1 MARLLCLLLAVASAE
16 LVTPIEKVTRLLEDM
31 KATLETE
38 QKEDDELYDQL
49 SCWCT
54 TNEKEKTA
62 AVAAAKKAIDGLSA
76 DIDEYGAKSAEL
88 KSTIERLIKEVE
100 DDQAALDTASA
111 IRAKEHGEFSAS
123 EKELMGSIQ
132 SVTAAVSQLSAHNS
146 FLQVSSTSLPL
157 KGVRAALEKHATALA
172 PPQRRLLASFIAQ
185 PAQSKTAE
193 IFAILKQMK
202 ETFESNLSAEQKEE
216 NAAQAEF
223 DQLKAAKTREI
234 KAAKAQK
241 LDKTSLLAETDEA
254 MATAKHDIVQ
264 TRNSLTADQ
273 KFLVDMSQRCES
285 GDADYSERT
294 KLRAVEIAAVSEA
307 LSILA
312 GDESR
317 DLFTKTLSFVQKTA
331 HTQKRAKASAVLRAA
346 ARKSGDTSLVLLANK
361 AAIDAFAKVIGA
373 IDEMT
378 TSLKK
383 EMTDEVK
390 HQRFCSKELTENEA
404 GQEEK
409 KDKIESLTA
418 EMEDNTATVDTLT
431 KEIEVLQKQVAE
443 MKVQVKRASED
454 REKAN
459 KIFQQAVAD
468 QRATQ
473 NVLNKVYKRLAQ
485 VYAAKEK
492 KTPAGNATLIE
503 ETHKGGPPPP
513 AFKEYKQASG
523 AGGVLSLVQKIIAE
537 ALSLEKETLV
547 AEQTSQKDYTVFVA
561 DSTRSIEADNR
572 SITAKASAKAR
583 LEEDLV
589 NAAADKKATIA
600 DLEMLGSYEG
610 QLHLSCDYVLQN
622 FDVRQEARGQ
632 EVDALANAKAIL
644 SGADFA

>member
-1 MARLLCLLLAVASAE
+1 MARLLCLLVAVASAE
-16 LVTPIEKVTRLLEDM
+16 LVSPIEKVTRLLQDM
-31 KATLETE
+31 KTTLETE

-62 AVAAAKKAIDGLSA
+62 AVTAAKKAIDGLTA
-76 DIDEYGAKSAEL
+76 DIEEYGAKSAEL
-88 KSTIERLIKEVE
+88 KSTIERLKKEID

-111 IRAKEHGEFSAS
+111 IRAKENGEFSAS
-123 EKELMGSIQ
+123 EKELMESIQ
-132 SVTAAVSQLSAHNS
+132 SVTSAVTTLSKHNS
-146 FLQVSSTSLPL
+146 FLQVASASAPL
-157 KGVRAALEKHATALA
+157 KAVRAALEKHATVLA
-172 PPQRRLLASFIAQ
+172 PPQRRSLASFLAQ

-202 ETFESNLSAEQKEE
+202 ETFETNLSAEQKEE
-216 NAAQAEF
+216 MAAQSEF
-223 DQLKAAKTREI
+223 NQLKSSKTREI
-234 KAAKAQK
+234 KAGKAQQ

-254 MATAKHDIVQ
+254 MATAKHDLIE
-264 TRNSLTADQ
+264 TENALTADQ
-273 KFLVDMSQRCES
+273 KFLIDMEKRCEA
-285 GDADYSERT
+285 GDADYVERRQM
-294 KLRAVEIAAVSEA
+294 RAVEIAAVSEA
-307 LSILA
+307 LGILS

-317 DLFTKTLSFVQKTA
+317 DLFTSTLSFAQRTV

-346 ARKSGDTSLVLLANK
+346 ARKSGSSALVSLANR
-361 AAIDAFAKVIGA
+361 ASIDAFAKVVSA

-383 EMTDEVK
+383 EMEDEVK
-390 HQRFCSKELTENEA
+390 HQRFCTKELTENEA

-409 KDKIESLTA
+409 KDKIEDLSA
-418 EMEDNTATVDTLT
+418 EIEDNTATVDTLT
-431 KEIEVLQKQVAE
+431 KEIAELQKQVAE

-473 NVLNKVYKRLAQ
+473 NVLNKVYKRLSK
-485 VYAAKEK
+485 VYAAKP
-492 KTPAGNATLIE
+492 KTPAAKSALLQLG
-503 ETHKGGPPPP
+503 HKQAPPPP
-513 AFKEYKQASG
+513 AFKDYKKSEG
-523 AGGVLSLVQKIIAE
+523 GGGVLSLVQKIIAE

-547 AEQTSQKDYTVFVA
+547 AEQSAQKDYTVFVA
-561 DSTRSIEADNR
+561 DSTKSIDADNR
-572 SITAKASAKAR
+572 SIAAKAKAKAR
-583 LEEDLV
+583 LENDLV
-589 NAAADKKATIA
+589 TAAADKKATIA